1 MAWKECLFLEASK
14 ETGGEF
20 QMQCLGS
27 VKEIYQDKTFSH
39 YLPHR
44 HFSASLLKQ
53 LMQPLSGKYGEHKGE
68 EVQWGPGGLFKKI
81 LLQQL
86 ECSYHIDWFVWPL
99 STPFSKK
106 MAGER
111 GQMKTVWSI
120 IIFRNCKD
128 NFQTHLLRAWGCVQP
143 LRGHVSF
150 QSFLHPCC
158 FCCLHGS
165 YPKGIQTCNQVLF
178 SHMRQHFP
186 FSGPQSGNV
195 SKIELI
201 IAKPHSCESHFH

>member
-27 VKEIYQDKTFSH
+27 VKEIYQDKIFSH

-86 ECSYHIDWFVWPL
+86 ECSYHIDLCQHL
-99 STPFSKK
+99 SQRRWQEKEVKWKQSEVSSLETAKI
-106 MAGER
+106 
-111 GQMKTVWSI
+111 T
-120 IIFRNCKD
+120 FRNIY
-128 NFQTHLLRAWGCVQP
+128 WGPEAVSSHCVAACP
-143 LRGHVSF
+143 S
-150 QSFLHPCC
+150 
-158 FCCLHGS
+158 
-165 YPKGIQTCNQVLF
+165 N
-178 SHMRQHFP
+178 P
-186 FSGPQSGNV
+186 FFIPVTSVASMDPTLEEFRLAIKYS
-195 SKIELI
+195 S
-201 IAKPHSCESHFH
+201 PTWDSTSHFLGHKVVMSVK